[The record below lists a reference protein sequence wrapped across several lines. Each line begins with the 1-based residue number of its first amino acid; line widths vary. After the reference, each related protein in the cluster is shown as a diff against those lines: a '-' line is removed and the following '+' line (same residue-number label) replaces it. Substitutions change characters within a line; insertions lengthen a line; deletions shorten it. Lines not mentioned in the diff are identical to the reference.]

1 MIDAIVKTH
10 RKCILCVNPRSGP
23 GGQES
28 IKTSFII
35 DTFLR
40 INPMFLCPCNCKIPG
55 ALSLSPSPTGMPANN
70 YIVPLLSPFSPATD
84 EKSNIYYDSR
94 GL

>member
-1 MIDAIVKTH
+1 MFDAIAKKP
-10 RKCILCVNPRSGP
+10 RKFILCVNPRSGVH
-23 GGQES
+23 QDLFCYICILKLENQS
-28 IKTSFII
+28 K
-35 DTFLR
+35 LYVQV
-40 INPMFLCPCNCKIPG
+40 MFIPG